1 MTPWFVLSYPRC
13 RTAWLSVFL
22 SGAGVPCFHE
32 AWKRAKTAKELRA
45 LMGAQQAPVVVN
57 SDCSNVFFLKEL
69 REEFPDARFLTITNS
84 DEAIL
89 SSLKESYGELDYTE
103 MMQMYRAAFSHATG
117 LPGVSVDCLEWD
129 QSVSAWLFEHIAGIP
144 VNQVWIEQVSGML
157 VQLMPWQIRQ
167 DVARAAAG
175 EFDHIANA
183 MKGASWV

>member
-32 AWKRAKTAKELRA
+32 AWKRVTTAKEMRVLMEAQRA
-45 LMGAQQAPVVVN
+45 PEVVN
-57 SDCSNVFFLKEL
+57 SDCSNAFFLKEL
-69 REEFPDARFLTITNS
+69 REEFPEARYLTITNS

-89 SSLKESYGELDYTE
+89 SSLKESYGDLDYTE

-117 LPGVSVDCLEWD
+117 LPGIAVDCREWD
-129 QSVSAWLFEHIAGIP
+129 QSVSAWLFEQIARSP
-144 VNQVWIEQVSGML
+144 VNQVRLEQVSGML

-167 DVARAAAG
+167 DIERAAAG
-175 EFDHIANA
+175 EFKHIASA
-183 MKGASWV
+183 MRRA